1 MRRVLAVLTALWMLG
16 ATALARGEAIASYT
30 MPEGGEVCHVLD
42 SASLTAPEGL
52 EGMYDLMRQTSLRGD
67 IYLVRMPHGRVLCS
81 VSYEALEAPVTAE
94 ELLALWPAI
103 AENLG
108 ECAAW
113 VDSRAECAAVEEL
126 YGYPALRI
134 RTRLRLDDG
143 LTLEAEGFAFC
154 RERTLREVW
163 TVRPDGC
170 EGAAAQELAEDLD
183 ALEAFQSSLSFPAG
197 EEDGPSGMFEL
208 RLPQGAST
216 MDARTG
222 DAERELKR
230 LRYFL
235 ANGLGAGRMF
245 EIFLDDC
252 VQNDALYVFDP
263 GMRGAAALT
272 ASPVPGAERLFAL
285 DRLEEQSQSI
295 LEVLGDMFD
304 TAELT
309 EAGGRATISGRE
321 HSLLRYEITCGL
333 LHLNL
338 DVLCCAAGDWLFE
351 VDLYTPADDEALRD
365 ELLAW
370 AGESLTYHLAE

>member
-1 MRRVLAVLTALWMLG
+1 MKRVLAVLTALWMLG
-16 ATALARGEAIASYT
+16 ACALAEEPIASYT

-42 SASLTAPEGL
+42 SASITAPAGL

-67 IYLVRMPHGRVLCS
+67 VYLVRMPHGRALCS
-81 VSYEALEAPVTAE
+81 VSCEALEAPVTAE

-108 ECAAW
+108 ESAAW

-126 YGYPALRI
+126 YGYPALHI
-134 RTRLRLDDG
+134 RTRLRLNDG
-143 LTLEAEGFAFC
+143 LTLNAEGFAFC
-154 RERTLREVW
+154 RERMLREVW
-163 TVRPDGC
+163 AVHPEDG
-170 EGAAAQELAEDLD
+170 EEERELAEDLD
-183 ALEAFQSSLSFPAG
+183 ALEAFRGSLHFPAG
-197 EEDGPSGMFEL
+197 EEKGPSGMFEL
-208 RLPQGAST
+208 RLPQDART
-216 MDARTG
+216 MDARSG
-222 DAERELKR
+222 DAERELTR

-235 ANGLGAGRMF
+235 ANGVGAGRMF

-263 GMRGAAALT
+263 GMRGVVALT
-272 ASPVPGAERLFAL
+272 ASPVPGAERLFAP

-295 LEVLGDMFD
+295 LEILRDMFD
-304 TAELT
+304 KAELT
-309 EAGGRATISGRE
+309 EAGERVTISGRE
-321 HSLLRYEITCGL
+321 HSLLRYEVHCGL
-333 LHLNL
+333 MRVNL

-351 VDLYTPADDEALRD
+351 VDVYTPADDETLRD